1 MSNKRSREE
10 APQTEDEIVKRVTKE
25 VLRSIQQ
32 EQPQHSAS
40 VEVKS
45 QQKTVPVETLI
56 DTFNGILRNVLHE
69 NGFKLVSSTDSL
81 LQFNGIIP
89 YPFDMNMD
97 LSDEIKAA
105 GKRLGGAAWCIYD
118 AVPEGQLVK
127 LYFTQDKALKVVKSE
142 QDQKDDAERLYKLH
156 NQPKPTDEAGRMSYD
171 LVCHLAVDLKTK
183 AKFSQRPV
191 GDNMTVI
198 SATVLLAEPIRSH
211 QLEKI
216 AVYQGSKIKG
226 LTWGKHQTLNKL
238 RLTLDVTSPS
248 MVDLSS
254 QESLN

>member
-1 MSNKRSREE
+1 MSNKRGREE
-10 APQTEDEIVKRVTKE
+10 SHITDDDVKRITRE

-32 EQPQHSAS
+32 QEPQQSTQL
-40 VEVKS
+40 EVKS
-45 QQKTVPVETLI
+45 QQKTVPVDALI

-69 NGFKLVSSTDSL
+69 DGFKLVSNTDFL
-81 LQFNGIIP
+81 LQFNGIVP

-105 GKRLGGAAWCIYD
+105 GKRLGGAAWCMYD

-127 LYFTQDKALKVVKSE
+127 LYFTQDRALKVVKSE
-142 QDQKDDAERLYKLH
+142 QDEKADTERLNSIH
-156 NQPKPTDEAGRMSYD
+156 QPKPTDVGGRMSHD
-171 LVCHLAVDLKTK
+171 LISHLGVDVNTK
-183 AKFSQRPV
+183 AEFFQRPV

-198 SATVLLAEPIRSH
+198 STTVTLAEPIRSH

-216 AVYQGSKIKG
+216 AVYQGSKLKG
-226 LTWGKHQTLNKL
+226 ITWGKHQALNKL
-238 RLTLDVTSPS
+238 RLTLHVTSPA
-248 MVDLSS
+248 MVDLPT